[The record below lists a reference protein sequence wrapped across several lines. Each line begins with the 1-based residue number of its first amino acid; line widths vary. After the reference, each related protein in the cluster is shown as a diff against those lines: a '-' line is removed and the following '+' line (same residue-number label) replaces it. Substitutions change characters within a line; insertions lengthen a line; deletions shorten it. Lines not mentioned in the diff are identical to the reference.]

1 MSVMHG
7 PRSNHLSKTLKR
19 LIFHSFLG
27 SLSVSPPSLHRGF
40 EDSMT
45 IKAVWAELWMTLRK
59 EWSVLIPGGSSL
71 SLLAE
76 ADASSPV
83 AISYGTC
90 APLKVPDGHSL
101 RFCFFFPNKSL
112 ALTLLQAACLRS
124 GIPWQGLKG
133 TRFTFF
139 LIITISPYELLTAV
153 IARDAVESGMDISF
167 VA

>member
-7 PRSNHLSKTLKR
+7 PCSNHLSKTLKS
-19 LIFHSFLG
+19 LIFHPFLG
-27 SLSVSPPSLHRGF
+27 SLSVSPPSLHWGF
-40 EDSMT
+40 GDSVT

-101 RFCFFFPNKSL
+101 RFCFFLPPLSF
-112 ALTLLQAACLRS
+112 
-124 GIPWQGLKG
+124 
-133 TRFTFF
+133 FF
-139 LIITISPYELLTAV
+139 LLSLFCSVLLSACPSHVSTL
-153 IARDAVESGMDISF
+153 MQSF
-167 VA
+167 ILPFLPPRINLLH

>member
-7 PRSNHLSKTLKR
+7 PCSNHLSKTLKS
-19 LIFHSFLG
+19 LIFHPFLG
-27 SLSVSPPSLHRGF
+27 SLSVSPPSLHWGF
-40 EDSMT
+40 GDSVT

-101 RFCFFFPNKSL
+101 CMLLFLLTSLVFLLPLASFLFCPSVCLPLSCFHSDTAFYSPLPTSPNKSL
-112 ALTLLQAACLRS
+112 ALTLLQAACLCS
-124 GIPWQGLKG
+124 GIPW
-133 TRFTFF
+133 
-139 LIITISPYELLTAV
+139 
-153 IARDAVESGMDISF
+153 
-167 VA
+167 